1 MDYNIQLYE
10 KLYSKI
16 EKIFAARTPIQ
27 EMTGSESLL
36 SVFNPAQ
43 YIPTNLNPETKVED
57 KREISQI
64 FDTAAEFNTTYSP
77 ADLQVSTAYK
87 NILDYKLFPLA
98 SITPHEQEKLNYAIN
113 SYNSLKYKCEEA
125 MYNYFD
131 ASDALNE
138 AFISY
143 ENDSTRP
150 RPSARLRAQEQAAL
164 QKWIVAGKIAQETN
178 IAIIEQYQS
187 SEGAA
192 FWEKLQDKF
201 EYNQKKIANGVEFA
215 PVTLFPSYKNW
226 DKDEGWIRFEFNQK
240 DMDNQK
246 TSISIS
252 AASNL
257 SSDYGIVSI
266 EGEGAYVEDKGY
278 TKVEE
283 TNLTFKCELK
293 RVTLDRPWMNALLF
307 TSRAWKFSQNAPV
320 SEYSSGGGIAEN
332 IKPTGPFVSVPTT
345 YILARNVEIT
355 GTFKDAV
362 EEKLRR
368 NMEASAAVGIGP
380 FSISGRVSNG
390 ETEEKI
396 KGTIA
401 KNSIRINNIQIIAS
415 LSQILPK
422 LPNPDP
428 NLPWIK

>member
-16 EKIFAARTPIQ
+16 AEIFVVRTPI
-27 EMTGSESLL
+27 EKMTSSESLL
-36 SVFNPAQ
+36 SVFTPGQ
-43 YIPTNLNPETKVED
+43 YIPTNLSPETKVED

-77 ADLQVSTAYK
+77 AALQVSTAYK
-87 NILDYKLFPLA
+87 NILDYKLFPVA
-98 SITPHEQEKLNYAIN
+98 SIAAHVQEKLNYAIN
-113 SYNSLKYKCEEA
+113 SYDSLKDRCDHA

-143 ENDSTRP
+143 ENDSARP
-150 RPSARLRAQEQAAL
+150 KPSVRLRTQERAAL
-164 QKWIVAGKIAQETN
+164 RKWIADGKVAQETN
-178 IAIIEQYQS
+178 IAVIKQYQS

-192 FWEKLQDKF
+192 FWQKLQDMF
-201 EYNQKKIANGVEFA
+201 EYNQKKVNNGMEFA
-215 PVTLFPSYKNW
+215 PVTLVPSYKNW
-226 DKDEGWIRFEFNQK
+226 HKDEAWIRFEFNQK

-266 EGEGAYVEDKGY
+266 KGEGAYGEDKGY

-293 RVTLDRPWMNALLF
+293 RVTVDRPWMNLLVF
-307 TSRAWKFSQNAPV
+307 SSRAWKFSPSAAV
-320 SEYSSGGGIAEN
+320 SEYSSGGSIAEN
-332 IKPTGPFVSVPTT
+332 IKPTGQFVSLPTT

-368 NMEASAAVGIGP
+368 NVEASAEVGIGP

-390 ETEEKI
+390 ETEENI

-415 LSQILPK
+415 FSPILPK

-428 NLPWIK
+428 NLPWPK